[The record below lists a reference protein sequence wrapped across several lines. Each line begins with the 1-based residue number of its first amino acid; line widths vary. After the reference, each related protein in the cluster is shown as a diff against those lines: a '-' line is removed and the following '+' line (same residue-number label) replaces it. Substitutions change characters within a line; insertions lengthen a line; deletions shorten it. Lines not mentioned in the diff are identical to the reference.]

1 MKILVA
7 DVMHESLF
15 AMLDAAGFEAESA
28 PFISRDELRTKLSEY
43 DGLILRSKTRVD
55 HDLLGDAPRVRII
68 ARAGAGIDNLDEAFL
83 NEKKIHIVNAP
94 EGNRN
99 AVGEHCLGMLLSLM
113 NHLRQADTEVR
124 QETWD
129 REGNR
134 GHELQGKTVGLIGY
148 GNMGMSFARKL
159 SGMSC
164 KVLAYDKYKK
174 HYSDKFALASGM
186 DRIFDEADIISLH
199 VPLTEET
206 RFMIDEE
213 FFAKFSRP
221 IYFLNSA
228 RGEIVR
234 LSALAASLK
243 RGLLVGAGLDVLENE
258 KLQTL
263 TAEQEKAFRYLTK
276 RNDVLFTPH
285 VGGWS
290 FESYVRINEVLVSKL
305 AEWRAAL

>member
-7 DVMHESLF
+7 DVMHESLYP
-15 AMLDAAGFEAESA
+15 MLEEAGFQADSM
-28 PFISRDELRTKLSEY
+28 PFIKRDELREVLPNY

-55 HDLLGDAPRVRII
+55 RDLLGDNPGIRII
-68 ARAGAGIDNLDEAFL
+68 GRAGAGIDNLDESYLA
-83 NEKKIHIVNAP
+83 EKGIHIVNAP

-99 AVGEHCLGMLLSLM
+99 AVGEHCLGMLLSLF
-113 NHLRQADTEVR
+113 NHLRRADAEVR

-134 GHELQGKTVGLIGY
+134 GHELKGKTVGIIGY

-164 KVLAYDKYKK
+164 KVLAFDKYKK
-174 HYSDKFALASGM
+174 HYSDKYAIASGM
-186 DRIFDEADIISLH
+186 DRIFAEADVLSLH

-206 RFMIDEE
+206 RFMIDVE
-213 FFAKFSRP
+213 FFAKFAKP
-221 IYFLNSA
+221 IYFLNTA

-234 LSALAASLK
+234 LSVLANSLK
-243 RGLLVGAGLDVLENE
+243 RGLLIGAGLDVIENE

-263 TAEQEKAFRYLTK
+263 TPEQREAFKFLAK
-276 RNDVLFTPH
+276 RNDVLFSPH

-305 AEWRAAL
+305 AAWRAAL